1 MIRLGDCVRDAVR
14 TQTGW
19 TAEGRQGYRG
29 ALSLPPLMSTTQ
41 TCPFCAEEIKAAAI
55 KCLHCGEYL
64 HTYEQMQHDAHRVLR
79 RRVWRRRGYRGL
91 FLACLAFG
99 FFVFVIGKGDS
110 VAQENTWMGAV
121 MGSLGV
127 GVLSL
132 LLIAL
137 PGGLL
142 GYVLNRVSFGI
153 IFPVG
158 FGSDD

>member
-1 MIRLGDCVRDAVR
+1 MGVGDATVAR
-14 TQTGW
+14 
-19 TAEGRQGYRG
+19 
-29 ALSLPPLMSTTQ
+29 PPFAPVMSTSTTQ

-64 HTYEQMQHDAHRVLR
+64 HTYEQMQHDSHKVVR
-79 RRVWRRRGYRGL
+79 RRVWRRRGYWGL
-91 FLACLAFG
+91 LLTCLAF
-99 FFVFVIGKGDS
+99 VFS
-110 VAQENTWMGAV
+110 VYMMSNAATRAQESSWTDTVLW
-121 MGSLGV
+121 SLG
-127 GVLSL
+127 GGLLSL

-158 FGSDD
+158 FGSND

>member
-1 MIRLGDCVRDAVR
+1 MDQEGMGMLPWIRLLS
-14 TQTGW
+14 
-19 TAEGRQGYRG
+19 
-29 ALSLPPLMSTTQ
+29 ALIMSSSTTQ

-64 HTYEQMQHDAHRVLR
+64 HTYEQMQHDSHKVVR
-79 RRVWRRRGYRGL
+79 RRVWRRRGYWGL
-91 FLACLAFG
+91 FLTCLAF
-99 FFVFVIGKGDS
+99 VFS
-110 VAQENTWMGAV
+110 VYMMSNAATRAQESSWMNTVLGSMG
-121 MGSLGV
+121 GGL
-127 GVLSL
+127 LSL

-158 FGSDD
+158 FGSND